1 MSNANNYLL
10 KICLM
15 TPCVGLLTNRVCVP
29 SLVPCLILFHTSFA
43 GIVVAKL
50 PFIPF
55 SLLQNI
61 SHRKLEGEDP
71 TDCSVVR
78 ESKGVGRVSRQCW
91 LVALF
96 YAYERL
102 A

>member
-1 MSNANNYLL
+1 MFVLADEPRASVPFLIK
-10 KICLM
+10 KI
-15 TPCVGLLTNRVCVP
+15 
-29 SLVPCLILFHTSFA
+29 SFA

-50 PFIPF
+50 PFVPF

-78 ESKGVGRVSRQCW
+78 AKTVEQYNRR
-91 LVALF
+91 
-96 YAYERL
+96 
-102 A
+102 